1 MRIKKEIKN
10 ISYNDTHDFFDTR
23 AKKFNNE
30 NPYAVTMY
38 QDNNPELVKKRND
51 AEVERLKPL
60 LKIDNNSK
68 ILDVAC
74 GIGRWSDA
82 ITEEVQKYCGIDF
95 CAEFVELAKKRN
107 KHSNRKFYVSSS
119 VEVEQKM
126 EEQDEKNFN
135 RVLLIGALMYL
146 NDSDVKETLKQIE
159 KLCDDSAIICIREPI
174 GIEER
179 LTLKDQFSEELKD
192 DYNAI
197 YRTRGELENIFEN
210 TLCQKGFAIKE
221 NGFMFP
227 ETDLNN
233 RKETTQYY
241 WIIER

>member
-107 KHSNRKFYVSSS
+107 KHSNR
-119 VEVEQKM
+119 
-126 EEQDEKNFN
+126 
-135 RVLLIGALMYL
+135 
-146 NDSDVKETLKQIE
+146 
-159 KLCDDSAIICIREPI
+159 
-174 GIEER
+174 
-179 LTLKDQFSEELKD
+179 
-192 DYNAI
+192 
-197 YRTRGELENIFEN
+197 RTR
-210 TLCQKGFAIKE
+210 
-221 NGFMFP
+221 
-227 ETDLNN
+227 
-233 RKETTQYY
+233 
-241 WIIER
+241 